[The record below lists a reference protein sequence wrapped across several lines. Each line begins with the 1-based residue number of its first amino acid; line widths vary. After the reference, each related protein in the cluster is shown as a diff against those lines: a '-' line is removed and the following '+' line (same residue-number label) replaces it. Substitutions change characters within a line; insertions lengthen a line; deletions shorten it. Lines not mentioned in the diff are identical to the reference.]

1 MLFRHLA
8 APLDATALD
17 PTPHDKLMLG
27 IGFVWIAGVLSIDS
41 HSSIWT
47 QRAMGVFTW
56 LLLIWVCS
64 LEGRQV
70 RAQVVIVVAYAT
82 TIEYVFSGLLHV
94 YVYRLDNVP
103 LYVPPGHGLVY
114 GAAITMARTQFFKR
128 HAKRLVIAM
137 LVADGLWALWG
148 VTLSP
153 RSDWL
158 GVFWFL
164 CMVVWVRFASA
175 PTVYVGA
182 FIVVSYLEIVGT
194 SLGTW
199 RWSTHDPIGWFTI
212 GNPPSGIAG
221 GYCWFDTAALILA
234 PVLLVRYDAW
244 RAKRKTGPREAEVL
258 AADERALH
266 RLERQVARDSGVPLG
281 EVSEGEIV
289 EQPVAGKEIPA
300 SAAPPPG

>member
-1 MLFRHLA
+1 MLV
-8 APLDATALD
+8 
-17 PTPHDKLMLG
+17 
-27 IGFVWIAGVLSIDS
+27 IGFVWIAGVLSIDA
-41 HSSIWT
+41 HGSIWT

-56 LLLIWVCS
+56 SLLIWVCS

-70 RAQVVIVVAYAT
+70 RAQVLIVVAYAT

-94 YVYRLDNVP
+94 YVYRLHNVP

-114 GAAITMARTQFFKR
+114 GAAITMARTQLFKR
-128 HAKRLVIAM
+128 NARALVVAM

-158 GVFWFL
+158 GVFWFA
-164 CMVVWVRFASA
+164 CMVVWVRFATA

-221 GYCWFDTAALILA
+221 GYCWFDTAALVLA
-234 PVLLVRYDAW
+234 PVILVRFDRW
-244 RAKRKTGPREAEVL
+244 RAGRVGNPHDLEVL
-258 AADERALH
+258 ELDEQARRRLDSELH
-266 RLERQVARDSGVPLG
+266 
-281 EVSEGEIV
+281 
-289 EQPVAGKEIPA
+289 
-300 SAAPPPG
+300 PGAETSKANRGQR